1 MRYPPAT
8 VAVPGKLAP
17 LLEGLVAVHVATRD
31 AALVPDE
38 VMAAA
43 ALLEPDGRS
52 LTVYLPDATSAT
64 ALANLRENGQIA
76 VVLSQPLTHRT
87 VQLNGRVETIRP
99 AGEDEREA
107 VERFAA
113 AFDAEVAAIGLPPA
127 ALRRRNRWPCTAAT
141 FAVREGFEQT
151 PGPRAGEP
159 LVAEGAP

>member
-1 MRYPPAT
+1 MRYPPP
-8 VAVPGKLAP
+8 AVGAPGKLAP

-52 LTVYLPDATSAT
+52 LTVYLPDATSTT

-87 VQLNGRVETIRP
+87 VQLKGRAETIRP
-99 AGEDEREA
+99 AREDEREA

>member
-1 MRYPPAT
+1 MRYPPPA
-8 VAVPGKLAP
+8 VGVPGKLAP
-17 LLEGLVAVHVATRD
+17 LVEGLVAVHVATRD

-87 VQLNGRVETIRP
+87 VQLKGRVETIRP

-113 AFDAEVAAIGLPPA
+113 AFDVEVAAIGLPPA
-127 ALRRRNRWPCTAAT
+127 ALRRRNRWPCTAARCGR
-141 FAVREGFEQT
+141 AVW
-151 PGPRAGEP
+151 
-159 LVAEGAP
+159 APACRTRRPQRL

>member
-1 MRYPPAT
+1 MRYPPPA
-8 VAVPGKLAP
+8 VAVPGKLTA

-52 LTVYLPDATSAT
+52 LTVYLPDATAGT
-64 ALANLRENGQIA
+64 ALANLRDNGEVA

-87 VQLNGRVETIRP
+87 VQLKGRVETIRP

-127 ALRRRNRWPCTAAT
+127 ALRRRNRWPCAAAT
-141 FAVREGFEQT
+141 FAVREAYEQT

-159 LVAEGAP
+159 LVAERAP

>member
-1 MRYPPAT
+1 
-8 VAVPGKLAP
+8 VGVPGKLAP

-64 ALANLRENGQIA
+64 ALANLRDNGEIA

-87 VQLNGRVETIRP
+87 VQLKGRVERLR
-99 AGEDEREA
+99 AAREEEQEA

-113 AFDAEVAAIGLPPA
+113 AFDAEVAAFGLPPA
-127 ALRRRNRWPCTAAT
+127 ALRRRTRWPCTAAT
-141 FAVREGFEQT
+141 FAVREGYEQT

>member
-1 MRYPPAT
+1 
-8 VAVPGKLAP
+8 VAVPGKLAS

-43 ALLEPDGRS
+43 ALLELDGRS
-52 LTVYLPDATSAT
+52 LTVYLPDATAGT
-64 ALANLRENGQIA
+64 ALANLRDNGEVA

-87 VQLNGRVETIRP
+87 VQLKGRVETIRP

-127 ALRRRNRWPCTAAT
+127 ALRRRTRWPCAAAT
-141 FAVREGFEQT
+141 FAVREAYEQT

-159 LVAEGAP
+159 LAPEGPR

>member
-1 MRYPPAT
+1 M
-8 VAVPGKLAP
+8 AVPGKLAP

-43 ALLEPDGRS
+43 AVPGPDGRS
-52 LTVYLPDATSAT
+52 VTVYLPLAISET
-64 ALANLRENGQIA
+64 ALANLRENGEIA

-87 VQLNGRVETIRP
+87 VQLKGRVEELR
-99 AGEDEREA
+99 AAREDERAE
-107 VERFAA
+107 VERLAA

-127 ALRRRNRWPCTAAT
+127 ALRRRNRWPCAAAT
-141 FAVREGFEQT
+141 FAVREAYEQT

-159 LVAEGAP
+159 LVPQGTP

>member
-1 MRYPPAT
+1 VGA
-8 VAVPGKLAP
+8 PGKLAP

-87 VQLNGRVETIRP
+87 VQLKGRVETIRP

>member
-1 MRYPPAT
+1 MLYPPPA
-8 VAVPGKLAP
+8 VAVPGKLAS

-38 VMAAA
+38 EMAAA

-52 LTVYLPDATSAT
+52 LTVYLPEATSET
-64 ALANLRENGQIA
+64 ALGNLRDNGEIA
-76 VVLSQPLTHRT
+76 VVLSQPITHRT
-87 VQLNGRVETIRP
+87 VQLKGRVGSLRAARE
-99 AGEDEREA
+99 EEREA

-113 AFDAEVAAIGLPPA
+113 AFDAAVAAIGLPPA

-141 FAVREGFEQT
+141 FVVREGFEQT

-159 LVAEGAP
+159 LDLEGAP

>member
-1 MRYPPAT
+1 MRYPPPA
-8 VAVPGKLAP
+8 VGVPGRLAP
-17 LLEGLVAVHVATRD
+17 LVEGLVAVHVATRD

-64 ALANLRENGQIA
+64 AFANLRDNGEIA

-87 VQLNGRVETIRP
+87 LQLKGRVEAIRP
-99 AGEDEREA
+99 AREEEREA

-127 ALRRRNRWPCTAAT
+127 ALRRRNCWPCTAAT
-141 FAVREGFEQT
+141 FAVREAYEQT

-159 LVAEGAP
+159 LDGEGAP

>member
-1 MRYPPAT
+1 MGA
-8 VAVPGKLAP
+8 PGKLAP

-87 VQLNGRVETIRP
+87 VQLKGRVETIRP

>member
-1 MRYPPAT
+1 MRYPPPAVG
-8 VAVPGKLAP
+8 VAGQLPP

-76 VVLSQPLTHRT
+76 VVLSQPITHRT
-87 VQLNGRVETIRP
+87 VQLKGRVETIRP

>member
-31 AALVPDE
+31 AGLVPDE

-52 LTVYLPDATSAT
+52 LTVYLPDATAAT
-64 ALANLRENGQIA
+64 ALANLRDNGEVA

-87 VQLNGRVETIRP
+87 VQLKGRVESLR
-99 AGEDEREA
+99 AAREEEREA

-159 LVAEGAP
+159 LDGEGAP